1 MNNFDT
7 LELQFQSPNELDFL
21 EPINDFYRK
30 INEIV
35 LNQLWTYTVYLL
47 WIV

>member
-7 LELQFQSPNELDFL
+7 LELQFQPPNELDFL

-35 LNQLWTYTVYLL
+35 LNQL
-47 WIV
+47 